1 MEFEYN
7 VDGFFPYDSFEN
19 IYSERVFPEFGL
31 VKSPYVR
38 ELNSWRFMMAQR
50 QGEVPFGVES
60 ASFDDSDWDIINTPS
75 TMQTEGYGL
84 PQNLLYNYPEE
95 LERNAKR
102 NEESISDK
110 YVLHSSVDDNDEVG
124 IYRTNVVFAP
134 DDIDRAIYL
143 EASGI
148 CGSFAVYLNGQLVA
162 ESHSIFTRKRLLLS
176 ETARAGVNQLTII
189 VNRWD
194 RNRHGKI
201 IKDIA
206 AYGFSGI
213 FRPVYIVAEPL
224 LEMSGLQMRMASA
237 PAAYVSQLVVA
248 DPSSTELSTES
259 ARVSRG
265 DYTVKAD
272 FRLRNHT
279 DYPLPFSV
287 DVFVLEARAEYD
299 PYKLPYVKLAQQKTL
314 TGTIDAHKTIQ
325 ETIDFVALDVA
336 QWSDATPV
344 QYDIV
349 FVVKDSE
356 GRTITSKKKRFGFR
370 TTEIYTGK
378 LNINDRRVP
387 LMLTRYFEFDPM
399 GGIAVPLDRMRQDI
413 ILMKRCGIN
422 GVISQGFPA
431 SDEFLNLCDQY
442 GIYVIASAD
451 RKVMEDYVHSV
462 LNHPSVIM
470 WALNDYGYNASEYQS
485 IKNKCSAID
494 DTRPW
499 YCGADDAG
507 KVSDLPAMPNE
518 GAIVF
523 GPWEDLCLDRANIV
537 SKNKTGKNIFESIM
551 GRTHFRDD
559 SAEYKWIHHADLV
572 GEKQK
577 ANSSIGQGIVDSERN
592 PHPIYLDIKKQCQS
606 ISIFAANDDPL
617 SLTMRNLHPFAFT
630 PDLLLEWKVMVGGN
644 SVLSGKGSISEIE
657 PYGIRTLRFPAG
669 IARFLM
675 DGWASGNAKLIEM
688 YMNSMSHE
696 VIFDI
701 SLKLATDT
709 YYAREGYEVAF
720 YQSVLAD
727 EAGNPVAIGNTGDV
741 KSIDSISV
749 SGLMVDSQINAKLV
763 RDVNDPDEI
772 EHDGSG
778 DTDTVEGEVSIYN
791 ENNVERMAPSEE
803 IAYGAGFE
811 EESSVSALSQ
821 AFRVEATPDSINV
834 INETMKVS
842 FSRKTGA
849 VNGINLGGYEFLR
862 GSFMPSFY
870 RCPSNIDRTDR
881 NFVLARTIFSKESD
895 YEEIQES
902 LKFVGS
908 RYSTAGGKFTYV
920 SRYKSFAMKDD
931 ILICYE
937 MASADKI
944 RLTLNFTPNYNLVRY
959 GFRVPIIKDNLLCKW
974 YGRGP
979 GESYYDRKNA
989 TRFGLFAA
997 GADKIYH
1004 PYARPAENSSHC
1016 DTSAMQLISEEG
1028 KTLEF
1033 RRVPQSGN
1041 NRFEFTVLPYT
1052 PEQMNEFLH
1061 EEQLLQNDYCELFL
1075 DFCSKEIERTA
1086 ENISQLPLKKGVKY
1100 NESFDIIFK

>member
-7 VDGFFPYDSFEN
+7 NDGFLPYDTFES
-19 IYSERVFPEFGL
+19 IYSERVLPEFGL

-38 ELNSWRFMMAQR
+38 ELNSWRFMLANR

-60 ASFDDSDWDIINTPS
+60 ASYDDSDWDIVNTPS
-75 TMQTEGYGL
+75 TWQTEGYGL

-110 YVLHSSVDDNDEVG
+110 YILHSTVDDNDEVG
-124 IYRTNVVFAP
+124 IYRSNIVFAP
-134 DDIDRAIYL
+134 EDIDRAIYL

-148 CGSFAVYLNGQLVA
+148 CGSFVVYLNGQMIT
-162 ESHSIFTRKRLLLS
+162 ESHSLFTRKRLLLS
-176 ETARAGVNQLTII
+176 EAARAGVNLLTIV

-201 IKDIA
+201 IKEIA
-206 AYGFSGI
+206 NYGFSGI
-213 FRPVYIVAEPL
+213 FRPVYIVCEPL
-224 LEMSGLQMRMASA
+224 LEMSGLQMRLASA
-237 PAAYVSQLVVA
+237 PAAYVSQLVAA
-248 DPSSTELSTES
+248 DPSSTELSTNS
-259 ARVSRG
+259 VRNPRG
-265 DYTVKAD
+265 DYTVKVD
-272 FRLRNHT
+272 FRLRNHM
-279 DYPLPFSV
+279 DYPLPYSI
-287 DVFVLEARAEYD
+287 DVFILEARSEYD
-299 PYKLPYVKLAQQKTL
+299 PYKLPYVKLVQQKNL
-314 TGTIDAHKTIQ
+314 KNTIDARQTIQ
-325 ETIDFVALDVA
+325 ETYDFVALDVA
-336 QWSDATPV
+336 QWSDATPF
-344 QYDIV
+344 QYDMVLVI
-349 FVVKDSE
+349 KDSE
-356 GRTITSKKKRFGFR
+356 GRTICAKKKRFGFR

-378 LNINDRRVP
+378 VNINDRRVP
-387 LMLTRYFEFDPM
+387 LMLTRYYEFDPM

-451 RKVMEDYVHSV
+451 RKIMEDYVSSV
-462 LNHPSVIM
+462 QDHPSVIM
-470 WALNDYGYNASEYQS
+470 WALNDYGFNANEYLN
-485 IKNKCSAID
+485 IKSRCTQLD

-499 YCGADDAG
+499 YCGADNDG
-507 KVSDLPAMPNE
+507 KISDLAPMPND
-518 GAIVF
+518 AAVVF
-523 GPWEDLCLDRANIV
+523 GPWEDICLDRKNIV
-537 SKNKTGKNIFESIM
+537 SKNKTGKNIFENIA

-559 SAEYKWIHHADLV
+559 DADYKWIHHADLV

-644 SVLSGKGSISEIE
+644 SVLSGKGNITEIE

-669 IARFLM
+669 IAKFLM
-675 DGWASGNAKLIEM
+675 DGWAAGNAKLIEM
-688 YMNSMSHE
+688 YMNALSHE
-696 VIFDI
+696 VVFEI
-701 SLKLATDT
+701 SLKLASAT
-709 YYAREGYEVAF
+709 YYAPEGYELAF
-720 YQSVLAD
+720 YQSILAD
-727 EAGNPVAIGNTGDV
+727 EAGNPVSLVNSNDV
-741 KSIDSISV
+741 KAIDSVTV
-749 SGLMVDSQINAKLV
+749 SGLMIDGRINAKLV
-763 RDVNDPDEI
+763 RDVSEAAISDDTKEEPEEGQVAVVNDAELDAIAAAEENGI
-772 EHDGSG
+772 NSDGE
-778 DTDTVEGEVSIYN
+778 DSI
-791 ENNVERMAPSEE
+791 SK
-803 IAYGAGFE
+803 
-811 EESSVSALSQ
+811 LSQ
-821 AFRVEATPDSINV
+821 TFRVEATPDAINV
-834 INETMKVS
+834 TNDNMKVS
-842 FSRKTGA
+842 FSRTTGA
-849 VNGINLGGYEFLR
+849 VNGIILDGYQFLR

-881 NFVLARTIFSKESD
+881 NFVLAKTIFSKESD

-902 LKFVGS
+902 LRFAGS
-908 RYSTAGGKFTYV
+908 RYSTAGGKFTYL

-937 MASADKI
+937 MSSADRL
-944 RLTLNFTPNYNLVRY
+944 RLTLSFTPKYNMVRY
-959 GFRVPIIKDNLLCKW
+959 GFRVPLVKDNLLCKW

-989 TRFGLFAA
+989 TRFGQFAA

-1016 DTSAMQLISEEG
+1016 DTSAMQLISNEG
-1028 KTLEF
+1028 QTIEI
-1033 RRVPQSGN
+1033 RRLPVSGN
-1041 NRFEFTVLPYT
+1041 NKFEFTILPYT
-1052 PEQMNEFLH
+1052 PEQMNEYLH

-1086 ENISQLPLKKGVKY
+1086 ENISQLPLKKNVAYK
-1100 NESFDIIFK
+1100 ETFEIVFK